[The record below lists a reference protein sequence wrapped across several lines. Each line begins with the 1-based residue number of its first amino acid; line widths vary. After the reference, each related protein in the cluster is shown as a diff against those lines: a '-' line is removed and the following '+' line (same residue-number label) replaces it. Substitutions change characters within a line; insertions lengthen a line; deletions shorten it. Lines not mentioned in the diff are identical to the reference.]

1 MNYKF
6 IFFIFFIF
14 LFSCKNQSS
23 KIDNQSSIIKYT
35 KIDNQ
40 SSKIDNQPSIIKY
53 TNYFK
58 FYSNKGFTLVYTDK
72 LLKNKIVNRKIDKR
86 SLIVFNNNLKKDT
99 PVKITNLLNGK
110 YLIAKIGNKS
120 KYPTFYNSVISDRI
134 ANDLNIDLSEPY
146 VQIQTINSKNSFIAN
161 KAITFDEEKR
171 VANKAPVENI
181 SIKSISHSKELNK
194 KSNVKKINNFN
205 YIIKFADLFFEDSAV
220 MLINRLLDEFN
231 INNVKI
237 KKLSKNNY
245 RVYKGP
251 FNSLESIKK
260 EFIDI
265 DNLDFEN
272 IEIIKL

>member
-1 MNYKF
+1 L
-6 IFFIFFIF
+6 I
-14 LFSCKNQSS
+14 SCKNQPS

-35 KIDNQ
+35 K
-40 SSKIDNQPSIIKY
+40 
-53 TNYFK
+53 YFK
-58 FYSNKGFTLVYTDK
+58 FYSNKGFALVYTDK
-72 LLKNKIVNRKIDKR
+72 LLKNKIVNKKIDER
-86 SLIVFNNNLKKDT
+86 SLIVFNNKLKEDT
-99 PVKITNLLNGK
+99 LVKITNLLNGK
-110 YLIAKIGNKS
+110 NLIAIIGNKS

-134 ANDLNIDLSEPY
+134 AKDLNINLSEPY
-146 VQIQTINSKNSFIAN
+146 IHIQTVNSINSFIAN

-171 VANKAPVENI
+171 VANKAPVDNI
-181 SIKSISHSKELNK
+181 SIKNISLSEELNK
-194 KSNVKKINNFN
+194 KRKDKKINNFN

-220 MLINRLLDEFN
+220 MLKNRLLDEFY

-251 FNSLESIKK
+251 FNNLESIKK

-265 DNLDFEN
+265 DKMDFEN

>member
-1 MNYKF
+1 M
-6 IFFIFFIF
+6 F
-14 LFSCKNQSS
+14 LISCEKQSS
-23 KIDNQSSIIKYT
+23 IIKFTKINNQSSIIKY
-35 KIDNQ
+35 
-40 SSKIDNQPSIIKY
+40 IKY
-53 TNYFK
+53 FE
-58 FYSNKGFTLVYTDK
+58 FYSNKGFALVYTDK
-72 LLKNKIVNRKIDKR
+72 LLKNKIVNKKIDER
-86 SLIVFNNNLKKDT
+86 SLIVFNNNLKEDT
-99 PVKITNLLNGK
+99 PVKITNLLNEK
-110 YLIAKIGNKS
+110 YLIAKIGKKS

-134 ANDLNIDLSEPY
+134 AKDLNIDLSEPY
-146 VQIQTINSKNSFIAN
+146 VQIQTINSKSSFIAN
-161 KAITFDEEKR
+161 KAITFDEEKN
-171 VANKAPVENI
+171 VANKVPVENI
-181 SIKSISHSKELNK
+181 SIISIGLSNKLNK
-194 KSNVKKINNFN
+194 KINDKKINNFN

-220 MLINRLLDEFN
+220 MLKNRLLDEFN

>member
-6 IFFIFFIF
+6 IFFIFFLF
-14 LFSCKNQSS
+14 LYSCKNQSTIIKHT

-35 KIDNQ
+35 K
-40 SSKIDNQPSIIKY
+40 
-53 TNYFK
+53 YFE
-58 FYSNKGFTLVYTDK
+58 FYSNKGFALVYNDN
-72 LLKNKIVNRKIDKR
+72 LLKNKIVNKKIDER
-86 SLIVFNNNLKKDT
+86 SLIVFNNNLKEDT

-110 YLIAKIGNKS
+110 YLVSKIGNKL

-146 VQIQTINSKNSFIAN
+146 VQIQTLNSNNSFIAN
-161 KAITFDEEKR
+161 KAITFDEEKN
-171 VANKAPVENI
+171 VANKAPVENVSII
-181 SIKSISHSKELNK
+181 SIGHSKELNK
-194 KSNVKKINNFN
+194 KNNDKKINNFN

-220 MLINRLLDEFN
+220 MLKNRLLDEFN
-231 INNVKI
+231 INNVNI

-245 RVYKGP
+245 RIYKGP

-265 DNLDFEN
+265 NNLDFEN
-272 IEIIKL
+272 IEIIKLWKKLY

>member
-6 IFFIFFIF
+6 IFFIFILF
-14 LFSCKNQSS
+14 LISCENQSS
-23 KIDNQSSIIKYT
+23 KIE
-35 KIDNQ
+35 NQ
-40 SSKIDNQPSIIKY
+40 SSKIKY
-53 TNYFK
+53 TKNFE
-58 FYSNKGFTLVYTDK
+58 FYSNKGFALVYTDM
-72 LLKNKIVNRKIDKR
+72 LLKNNIVNKKINER

-110 YLIAKIGNKS
+110 DLIAIIGNKS

-134 ANDLNIDLSEPY
+134 AKNLNIDLSEPY
-146 VQIQTINSKNSFIAN
+146 VQIQTVNSKNSFIAN
-161 KAITFDEEKR
+161 KAITFAEEKN

-181 SIKSISHSKELNK
+181 SIKNISLSKELNE
-194 KSNVKKINNFN
+194 KSNDKKIKNFN

-220 MLINRLLDEFN
+220 MLKNRLLDEFN

-265 DNLDFEN
+265 NNLDFEN
-272 IEIIKL
+272 IEIVKL

>member
-1 MNYKF
+1 MNYKLF
-6 IFFIFFIF
+6 FFIFFLF
-14 LFSCKNQSS
+14 LISCKNQSS

-35 KIDNQ
+35 K
-40 SSKIDNQPSIIKY
+40 
-53 TNYFK
+53 YFE
-58 FYSNKGFTLVYTDK
+58 FYSNKGFALVYTDK
-72 LLKNKIVNRKIDKR
+72 LLKNKIVNKKIDER

-110 YLIAKIGNKS
+110 YLVAKIGNKS
-120 KYPTFYNSVISDRI
+120 KYPTFYNSVISPRI

-161 KAITFDEEKR
+161 KAITFDEEKN

-181 SIKSISHSKELNK
+181 SIISIGHSKELNK
-194 KSNVKKINNFN
+194 KNNDIKINNFN

-220 MLINRLLDEFN
+220 MLKNRLLDEFN

-265 DNLDFEN
+265 NNLDFEN